1 MTNWLESQFS
11 LVGKKALVTGSSKG
25 IGASIAQA
33 LAHAGADIV
42 LVGRSEE
49 SLKETKSAIEKIGRK
64 VEVVLCDV
72 SSAEAIKEAFAD
84 IADLKVDI
92 LVNNAGISPK
102 RADGLSNG
110 ILDVTIQEWSK
121 VLLVNLTTVMQ
132 ITQLFLPDMKAQGF
146 GRIVSV
152 SSLAGR
158 SKSVVAGPS
167 YMASKAGILGL
178 MRAIASEM
186 GPFGITANC
195 VAPGRILTEM
205 AMQAGEAV
213 NQRYAEQIPVR
224 RLGTADEVGASI
236 AFLCAD
242 SSGFI
247 NGATIDING
256 GFFMS

>member
-1 MTNWLESQFS
+1 MN
-11 LVGKKALVTGSSKG
+11 KKIALVTGAAKG
-25 IGASIAQA
+25 IGLGTSQALIAAGRFVVMVDRVPIDLEQLGIKEDQA
-33 LAHAGADIV
+33 LAFQADVTDMAFMTRLQAQIKQRF
-42 LVGRSEE
+42 G
-49 SLKETKSAIEKIGRK
+49 T
-64 VEVVLCDV
+64 V
-72 SSAEAIKEAFAD
+72 S
-84 IADLKVDI
+84 I

-110 ILDVTIQEWSK
+110 ILDLTIEEWSK

-213 NQRYAEQIPVR
+213 NQRYADQIPVR

-242 SSGFI
+242 NSGFI

>member
-1 MTNWLESQFS
+1 MN
-11 LVGKKALVTGSSKG
+11 KKIALVTGAAKG
-25 IGASIAQA
+25 IGLATSQA
-33 LAHAGADIV
+33 LVAAGRFVVMVDRLPIDLSEASLTDDDALAFQADV
-42 LVGRSEE
+42 TDMAFMTRLQEQ
-49 SLKETKSAIEKIGRK
+49 
-64 VEVVLCDV
+64 
-72 SSAEAIKEAFAD
+72 IKER
-84 IADLKVDI
+84 LGVVSI

-102 RADGLSNG
+102 RPDGRSSG
-110 ILDVTIQEWSK
+110 ILELTVEEWSR
-121 VLLVNLTTVMQ
+121 VLNVNLTTVMQ
-132 ITQLFLPDMKAQGF
+132 ISQLFLPDMKAQGF

-178 MRAIASEM
+178 TRAIASEM
-186 GPFGITANC
+186 APFGITANC

-213 NQRYAEQIPVR
+213 NQRYAEQIPVK

>member
-1 MTNWLESQFS
+1 MN
-11 LVGKKALVTGSSKG
+11 KKIALVTGAAKG
-25 IGASIAQA
+25 IGLGTSQA
-33 LAHAGADIV
+33 LIAAGRFVVMVDRLPIDLEQLGITDGQAIAFQADVTDMAFMTRLHAQ
-42 LVGRSEE
+42 
-49 SLKETKSAIEKIGRK
+49 
-64 VEVVLCDV
+64 
-72 SSAEAIKEAFAD
+72 IKERFG
-84 IADLKVDI
+84 VVSI

-110 ILDVTIQEWSK
+110 ILDVTLQEWSK

>member
-1 MTNWLESQFS
+1 MN
-11 LVGKKALVTGSSKG
+11 KKIALVTGAAKG
-25 IGASIAQA
+25 IGLATSQA
-33 LAHAGADIV
+33 LIAAGRFVVMVDRLPIELEQLAIADDQ
-42 LVGRSEE
+42 
-49 SLKETKSAIEKIGRK
+49 AIAFQA
-64 VEVVLCDV
+64 DV
-72 SSAEAIKEAFAD
+72 TDMAFMTRLQEQIKERFGT
-84 IADLKVDI
+84 VSI

-102 RADGLSNG
+102 RADGLSSG
-110 ILDVTIQEWSK
+110 ILELTIGEWSK
-121 VLLVNLTTVMQ
+121 VLMVNLTTVMQ
-132 ITQLFLPDMKAQGF
+132 ISQLFLSDMKAQGF

-178 MRAIASEM
+178 TRAIASEM

-205 AMQAGEAV
+205 AMQAGKEV

-242 SSGFI
+242 TSGFI